1 MTLITEE
8 PSEEYDERSRFKYP
22 NIACELLTCDVPAL
36 NESLSR
42 DNELLEKLYSFID
55 KDPPLNPLLA
65 SFLSRTLGVL
75 IVKRL
80 DQVSFQRIYSLCIFI
95 FLCVCLCARVCMC
108 GLFIYVFKNN
118 IALIIF
124 KVNFCICG
132 FLWLYFVMIIPV
144 LNNLALDIIMV
155 VPS

>member
-80 DQVSFQRIYSLCIFI
+80 DQVSFQRIYSLCNFYISF
-95 FLCVCLCARVCMC
+95 CLSACECVCMC
-108 GLFIYVFKNN
+108 GLDLYMYLKNTTW
-118 IALIIF
+118 IIF
-124 KVNFCICG
+124 KVNFSIFG
-132 FLWLYFVMIIPV
+132 FLWLYIVM
-144 LNNLALDIIMV
+144 LFFY
-155 VPS
+155 